1 MKTAKNV
8 DGRPQKQ
15 VPSMKR
21 AVFVDGNARSMRSE
35 PFGVA
40 RAACFE
46 QLLTYFRID
55 CLVNYRRYENPHY
68 LAPTVPFYVSLMQF
82 CLASGHKITDLST
95 DA

>member
-1 MKTAKNV
+1 M
-8 DGRPQKQ
+8 DGRRQKQ
-15 VPSMKR
+15 FPSMKR
-21 AVFVDGNARSMRSE
+21 AVFVDGNARGMRSV

-46 QLLTYFRID
+46 QLAGVL
-55 CLVNYRRYENPHY
+55 NYRRYENSHY
-68 LAPTVPFYVSLMQF
+68 LAPTVSFYVSLMQF

>member
-1 MKTAKNV
+1 
-8 DGRPQKQ
+8 
-15 VPSMKR
+15 MKR

-82 CLASGHKITDLST
+82 CLASGHKITDLSS
-95 DA
+95 DACPVA